1 MNPKRYCICGNEIV
15 PPTMNRTVEITAQE
29 PLHRDNQWIANNA
42 IKIEGNISKLLAVRI
57 CNQILKHVG
66 INFQIEALSYAEGES

>member
-1 MNPKRYCICGNEIV
+1 M
-15 PPTMNRTVEITAQE
+15 
-29 PLHRDNQWIANNA
+29 ANNA

-66 INFQIEALSYAEGES
+66 IEFDIDSLPYSKGN

>member
-1 MNPKRYCICGNEIV
+1 MNPKRYCICGNEIAS
-15 PPTMNRTVEITAQE
+15 PTMNRTVEITAKE
-29 PLHRDNQWIANNA
+29 PLHRDNQWMANNA

-66 INFQIEALSYAEGES
+66 IEFAIDALPYWKGN